1 MRLVH
6 AMSIKNCLES
16 DMAVAEVDNMEGLLE
31 NQRSKEVLEKAE
43 YKTA

>member
-6 AMSIKNCLES
+6 AMSIKDCPET
-16 DMAVAEVDNMEGLLE
+16 DTGIAEVDNMEGPLE

-43 YKTA
+43 CKTA